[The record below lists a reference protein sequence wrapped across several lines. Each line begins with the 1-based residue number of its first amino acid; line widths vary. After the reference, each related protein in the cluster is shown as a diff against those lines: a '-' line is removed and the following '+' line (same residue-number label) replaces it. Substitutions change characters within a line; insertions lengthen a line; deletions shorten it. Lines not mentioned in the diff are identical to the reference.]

1 MNNKTDNSKQLRKE
15 KQTVTM
21 RAISLLT
28 LFVATLMLMSCAK
41 MGSPDGGW
49 YDETPPRVIGCSPAD
64 KGVNVNRRHIY
75 INFDEFIKIDNPSQN
90 VVVSPPQL
98 NQPEIKGQG
107 KRISVEL
114 LDSLKPNTTYTIDF
128 SSAISDNNE
137 GNPMGSYTYSF
148 STGDHIDTLE
158 VSGYVVEASNL
169 EPVKGIL
176 VGLYDSISNDYFK
189 KKPML
194 RVSKTDASG
203 HFTIKGVAPGTYRI
217 YALQD
222 ADGDFVFSQKSE
234 MVAFQHER
242 VVPSFKEDTRQDTT
256 WLDSLHIASIKTVPY
271 THFLPDNIC
280 LRAFNE
286 VMTDRYYLK
295 AERKEADHFTLFY
308 TYGDSILP
316 SITGLNFNANNAF
329 IIEPTEHKD
338 TITYWLRD
346 TTLVNQDTLTMALTH
361 HITDTLGTLQLQTD
375 TIKIISKEPY
385 AKRTKDLKKKMEQW
399 QKEQDK
405 LKKRGEPYDTLMRPE
420 PLKINM
426 APLGEMD
433 PDQNI
438 WITAKKPLNDVDT
451 AHIHLYSHQPADSLW
466 YAEPYRID
474 RKDSQTFVLKAAWK
488 PEMEY
493 SLEIDSAAFQS
504 IYGQASIAIKQGVR
518 VRSLDKYAT
527 LLMTLQGMEGKP
539 VIAQLLDGSDQ
550 VVKEATT
557 HNGQAEFFYL
567 KAGKYYMRMILDEN
581 QNGKWDTGNYDAD
594 RQPEKVYY
602 YPETIECRAKWDLTL
617 TWDPNARPFNKQKP
631 EQITKQKGEKAKSIK
646 HRNEER
652 AKKLGIE
659 YIPNNNL

>member
-176 VGLYDSISNDYFK
+176 VGLYDNISNDYFK

-385 AKRTKDLKKKMEQW
+385 AKRTKDMKKKMEQW

-451 AHIHLYSHQPADSLW
+451 AHIHLYSHQPTDSLW

-581 QNGKWDTGNYDAD
+581 QNGKWDTGDYDAD

-617 TWDPNARPFNKQKP
+617 TWNPNARPFNKQKP

>member
-189 KKPML
+189 KMPML

-493 SLEIDSAAFQS
+493 SLEIDSATFQS

-581 QNGKWDTGNYDAD
+581 QNGKWDTGDYDAD

-617 TWDPNARPFNKQKP
+617 TWNPNVRPFNKQKP

>member
-1 MNNKTDNSKQLRKE
+1 MNNKTDNSKRQREDKR
-15 KQTVTM
+15 TADM
-21 RAISLLT
+21 RATSLLT
-28 LFVATLMLMSCAK
+28 LFIATLMLMSCAK

-98 NQPEIKGQG
+98 NQPEIKAQG

-114 LDSLKPNTTYTIDF
+114 IDSLKPNTTYTIDF

-137 GNPMGSYTYSF
+137 DNPMGSYTYSF

-158 VSGYVVEASNL
+158 VSGHVVEASNL

-176 VGLYDSISNDYFK
+176 VGLYDSVADHHFK

-222 ADGDFVFSQKSE
+222 ADGDFVFSQKGE
-234 MVAFQHER
+234 KVAFQREL
-242 VVPSFKEDTRQDTT
+242 VVPTFKQDTRQDTT
-256 WLDSLHIASIKTVPY
+256 WRDSLHIANIQTVPY
-271 THFLPDNIC
+271 THFLPDDIC

-295 AERKEADHFTLFY
+295 AERREADHFTLFY

-316 SITGLNFNANNAF
+316 NITGLNFNADNAF
-329 IIEPTEHKD
+329 IVQPTERND

-346 TTLVNQDTLTMALTH
+346 TTLVNQDTLAMALTH
-361 HITDTLGTLQLQTD
+361 HITDSLGALQLQTD
-375 TIKIISKEPY
+375 TIKLVSKDTY
-385 AKRTKDLKKKMEQW
+385 AKRARDLKKKMEQW
-399 QKEQDK
+399 RKEQDK
-405 LKKRGEPYDTLMRPE
+405 LKRRGEPYDSIMRPE
-420 PLKINM
+420 PLRLNI

-451 AHIHLYSHQPADSLW
+451 AHIHLYSHLPTDSLW

-474 RKDSQTFVLKAAWK
+474 RKDPQTFVLKAAWK
-488 PEMEY
+488 PETEY
-493 SLEIDSAAFQS
+493 SLEIDSATFLS
-504 IYGQASIAIKQGVR
+504 IYQQASAPIKQGVR
-518 VRSLDKYAT
+518 VRSLNKYAT
-527 LLMTLQGMEGKP
+527 LLITLQGMEGKP
-539 VIAQLLDGSDQ
+539 VIAQLLDESDQ
-550 VVKEATT
+550 VVKETT
-557 HNGQAEFFYL
+557 TRNGQAEFFYL
-567 KAGKYYMRMILDEN
+567 KAGKYYMRMILDDN
-581 QNGKWDTGNYDAD
+581 QNGKWDTGDYDAN
-594 RQPEKVYY
+594 RQPEWVYY
-602 YPETIECRAKWDLTL
+602 YPEAIECRAKWDLAL
-617 TWDPNARPFNKQKP
+617 TWNPSAQPLNKQKP
-631 EQITKQKGEKAKSIK
+631 EKITKQKGEKAKSVK

-652 AKKLGIE
+652 AKRLGIAFT
-659 YIPNNNL
+659 PNNNP

>member
-375 TIKIISKEPY
+375 TIKIISKETY

-438 WITAKKPLNDVDT
+438 WITAKKPLNDVHT
-451 AHIHLYSHQPADSLW
+451 AHIHLYSHQPTDSLW

-527 LLMTLQGMEGKP
+527 LLMTLQGMKGKP

-567 KAGKYYMRMILDEN
+567 KAGKYYMRMILDDN
-581 QNGKWDTGNYDAD
+581 QNGKWDTGDYDAD

-617 TWDPNARPFNKQKP
+617 TWNPNARPFNKQKP

>member
-1 MNNKTDNSKQLRKE
+1 M
-15 KQTVTM
+15 
-21 RAISLLT
+21 
-28 LFVATLMLMSCAK
+28 
-41 MGSPDGGW
+41 
-49 YDETPPRVIGCSPAD
+49 
-64 KGVNVNRRHIY
+64 
-75 INFDEFIKIDNPSQN
+75 
-90 VVVSPPQL
+90 
-98 NQPEIKGQG
+98 
-107 KRISVEL
+107 
-114 LDSLKPNTTYTIDF
+114 
-128 SSAISDNNE
+128 
-137 GNPMGSYTYSF
+137 
-148 STGDHIDTLE
+148 
-158 VSGYVVEASNL
+158 
-169 EPVKGIL
+169 
-176 VGLYDSISNDYFK
+176 
-189 KKPML
+189 
-194 RVSKTDASG
+194 
-203 HFTIKGVAPGTYRI
+203 
-217 YALQD
+217 
-222 ADGDFVFSQKSE
+222 
-234 MVAFQHER
+234 AFQHER

-385 AKRTKDLKKKMEQW
+385 AKRTKDMKKKMEQW

-451 AHIHLYSHQPADSLW
+451 AHIHLYSHQPTDSLW

-581 QNGKWDTGNYDAD
+581 QNGKWDTGDYDAD

-617 TWDPNARPFNKQKP
+617 TWNPNARPFNKQKP

>member
-189 KKPML
+189 KKLML

-451 AHIHLYSHQPADSLW
+451 AHIHLYSHQPTDSLW

-474 RKDSQTFVLKAAWK
+474 RKNSQTFVLKAAWK

-581 QNGKWDTGNYDAD
+581 QNGKWDTGDYDAD

-617 TWDPNARPFNKQKP
+617 TWTPNARPFNKQKP

>member
-189 KKPML
+189 KMPML

>member
-1 MNNKTDNSKQLRKE
+1 MNHKTDNSKQLRKE

-176 VGLYDSISNDYFK
+176 VGLYDSISNDYF
-189 KKPML
+189 
-194 RVSKTDASG
+194 
-203 HFTIKGVAPGTYRI
+203 IKGVAPGTYRI

-451 AHIHLYSHQPADSLW
+451 AHIHLYSHQPTDSLW
-466 YAEPYRID
+466 YAEPYRIG

-493 SLEIDSAAFQS
+493 SLEIDSAAFLS

-581 QNGKWDTGNYDAD
+581 QNGKWDTGDYDAD

-617 TWDPNARPFNKQKP
+617 TWNPNARPFNKQKP

>member
-176 VGLYDSISNDYFK
+176 VGLYDNISNDYFK

-399 QKEQDK
+399 QKEQAK

-451 AHIHLYSHQPADSLW
+451 AHIHLYSHQPTDSLW

-567 KAGKYYMRMILDEN
+567 KAGKYYMRMILDDN
-581 QNGKWDTGNYDAD
+581 QNGKWDTGDYDAD

-617 TWDPNARPFNKQKP
+617 TWNPNARPFNKQKP

>member
-1 MNNKTDNSKQLRKE
+1 MNHKTDNSKQLRKE

-41 MGSPDGGW
+41 MGNPDGGW

-375 TIKIISKEPY
+375 TIKIISKETY

-438 WITAKKPLNDVDT
+438 WITAKKPLNASTRPTYTSTRTNPPTRYGTPSHT
-451 AHIHLYSHQPADSLW
+451 A
-466 YAEPYRID
+466 
-474 RKDSQTFVLKAAWK
+474 
-488 PEMEY
+488 
-493 SLEIDSAAFQS
+493 
-504 IYGQASIAIKQGVR
+504 
-518 VRSLDKYAT
+518 
-527 LLMTLQGMEGKP
+527 
-539 VIAQLLDGSDQ
+539 
-550 VVKEATT
+550 
-557 HNGQAEFFYL
+557 
-567 KAGKYYMRMILDEN
+567 
-581 QNGKWDTGNYDAD
+581 
-594 RQPEKVYY
+594 
-602 YPETIECRAKWDLTL
+602 
-617 TWDPNARPFNKQKP
+617 
-631 EQITKQKGEKAKSIK
+631 
-646 HRNEER
+646 
-652 AKKLGIE
+652 
-659 YIPNNNL
+659 